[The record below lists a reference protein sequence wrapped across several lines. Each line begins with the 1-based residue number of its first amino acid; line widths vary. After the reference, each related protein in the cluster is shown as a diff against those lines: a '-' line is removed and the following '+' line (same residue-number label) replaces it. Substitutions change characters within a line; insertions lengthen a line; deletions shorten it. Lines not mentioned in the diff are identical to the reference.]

1 MRHKRKQKK
10 LGRDKAHRKAL
21 LANLVRSLLFHEE
34 IITTEAKAK
43 EAARFCERVITLAKE
58 NSVHHRRNALKF
70 VHDKKVMK
78 KLFDIIGPRYR
89 DREGGY
95 TRIIKL
101 GFRDNDRAKVSL
113 IELVDFAGVSEKD
126 AEEKPDK
133 KKKASK
139 KKEEKAE

>member
-34 IITTEAKAK
+34 IITTGAKAK

-58 NSVHHRRNALKF
+58 DSVHHRRSVLKF
-70 VHDKKVMK
+70 IRDKKVIK

-89 DREGGY
+89 DRKGGCI
-95 TRIIKL
+95 RVIKL
-101 GFRDNDRAKVSL
+101 RYRQGDDALMCKVK
-113 IELVDFAGVSEKD
+113 LV
-126 AEEKPDK
+126 
-133 KKKASK
+133 
-139 KKEEKAE
+139 

>member
-1 MRHKRKQKK
+1 MRHKKPQKK

-43 EAARFCERVITLAKE
+43 EAARSCERVITLAKE

-101 GFRDNDRAKVSL
+101 RYRQGDDARMCKVK
-113 IELVDFAGVSEKD
+113 LV
-126 AEEKPDK
+126 
-133 KKKASK
+133 
-139 KKEEKAE
+139 